1 MSLQHLHLVQNF
13 ECIHLPRALHLDH
26 LGEGRE
32 RQEERREGG
41 REGGKEGGKEGG
53 REGWREREGGGK
65 EEGRE

>member
-32 RQEERREGG
+32 RQEGGREGG
-41 REGGKEGGKEGG
+41 REGGKEGRREGWREGG
-53 REGWREREGGGK
+53 REGRREG
-65 EEGRE
+65 